1 MKKLNKSATI
11 GVLVLGFFLLCGTA
25 FAATE
30 WSEDN
35 IFLGTVNWFK
45 KGIKIGQQG
54 SGGVTF
60 FNGTIV
66 NQTTN
71 DGVDNP
77 VTFGDNVRIDGAI
90 QRGHNRTGDTWNVK
104 IADGVEV
111 DGASTFKE
119 TVTFENG
126 ASGLDYAASS
136 HNHDSTYYTETE
148 SDGRF
153 VSKSSPAWDS
163 QTGYYNL
170 NYSNIMAADEDNAYS
185 VNTSTPYGM
194 SLENG
199 SIFYLPLNLPNGV
212 EIQAYRLYAYDANIT
227 GDMEIKLYKEVVDP
241 SAVPTITQLGSTTS
255 TSSNTGAQTADDTL
269 TPFVTSDTSTTNYRF
284 EVKATA
290 AESPGQELRFYSI
303 RVIYGITSPN

>member
-1 MKKLNKSATI
+1 MKKTKVIII
-11 GVLVLGFFLLCGTA
+11 GCFMAAFVVSGTA

-30 WSEDN
+30 WSGDN
-35 IFLGTVNWFK
+35 TFTGTVNWFK
-45 KGIKIGQQG
+45 KGVKIGQQG

-66 NQTTN
+66 NQTTT
-71 DGVDNP
+71 DGADNP

-90 QRGHNRTGDTWNVK
+90 QRGTNLSTDTWNVK

-153 VSKSSPAWDS
+153 VSKSSPSWDTR
-163 QTGYYNL
+163 TGYVTIAGADFISSDTAGLEAVYSALGELSPPTNDHYVAPVNL
-170 NYSNIMAADEDNAYS
+170 PHGATVTGVKVYGVDDSASAFSTALYKNSSGTSTIMAT
-185 VNTSTPYGM
+185 VNS
-194 SLENG
+194 
-199 SIFYLPLNLPNGV
+199 
-212 EIQAYRLYAYDANIT
+212 T
-227 GDMEIKLYKEVVDP
+227 GDT
-241 SAVPTITQLGSTTS
+241 SAYQ
-255 TSSNTGAQTADDTL
+255 NW
-269 TPFVTSDTSTTNYRF
+269 SDTS
-284 EVKATA
+284 
-290 AESPGQELRFYSI
+290 
-303 RVIYGITSPN
+303 ITSATIDASSNGYALDADFNGATDQKLGYVIITYTYTSPY